1 MSSSYETSV
10 HAAAAREFRE
20 ALTLKEF
27 GPGARLVNARDLPDA
42 PQASEGVERWFVV
55 HDRSE

>member
-10 HAAAAREFRE
+10 HAAAAREYRE

-27 GPGARLVNARDLPDA
+27 GPEARLVNA
-42 PQASEGVERWFVV
+42 
-55 HDRSE
+55 